1 MVLIFW
7 SFCIKAKGHIT
18 DAAGNKLRKEVLND
32 SIILTGPFTE
42 NQYRARFIITDGQ
55 PTALDSTVLIAQDS
69 IVFKPGF
76 HALPGLRLT
85 AKIDSTI
92 VPVDQTDYIGGI
104 EYRNLPRGMA
114 SSPAQGAD
122 STGRGGIQAVYH
134 SEGRAVP
141 DSTSWRHEYVIT
153 D

>member
-32 SIILTGPFTE
+32 SIVLTGPFTE
-42 NQYRARFIITDGQ
+42 NQYRARFITTDGQ
-55 PTALDSTVLIAQDS
+55 PTALDSTLLIAQDS

-76 HALPGLRLT
+76 RVQAGMRLT

-92 VPVDQTDYIGGI
+92 VPVDSTDYIGGI
-104 EYRNLPRGMA
+104 EYRN
-114 SSPAQGAD
+114 
-122 STGRGGIQAVYH
+122 GGYSGYLSH
-134 SEGRAVP
+134 
-141 DSTSWRHEYVIT
+141 
-153 D
+153 

>member
-7 SFCIKAKGHIT
+7 SFCIKAKGHTT

-55 PTALDSTVLIAQDS
+55 LTALDSTVLIAQDS

-104 EYRNLPRGMA
+104 EYRNNQLQA
-114 SSPAQGAD
+114 IYHPA
-122 STGRGGIQAVYH
+122 
-134 SEGRAVP
+134 GRATP
-141 DSTSWRHEYVIT
+141 
-153 D
+153 